1 MLAIHGDSPESPI
14 LSNKGPSGDKEEE
27 KEQ

>member
-14 LSNKGPSGDKEEE
+14 LPNKGAGGDKEEE